1 MKLLYSWLEGDCL
14 KKVADKFQIS
24 VEELCEFNGITNVTS
39 IEAGDLLMIPSKGR
53 VDV

>member
-1 MKLLYSWLEGDCL
+1 MLLYSWLEGDCV

-24 VEELCEFNGITNVTS
+24 VEELCEFNGITNVDS
-39 IEAGDLLMIPSKGR
+39 IDTGDLLFIPSKGV